1 MPGYIQPASR
11 PVAGGPHCSR
21 SLVGGGG
28 GAAAWS
34 DMVTRSSRARL
45 AAHASPPA
53 ASAAGLRG
61 LATRAGSRCGDE
73 PDNADD
79 VDDDD
84 ERRSTFTRPH
94 TAS

>member
-21 SLVGGGG
+21 SLVGGG

-53 ASAAGLRG
+53 ASAAAGLRG

-73 PDNADD
+73 LDNADD